1 MGEDRQRKIYDRFD
15 NNVSQVVVWAKAAS
29 IDAHINCL
37 HMESFAIGLIT
48 MGVNEVT
55 SFLVDLGVDLNDSL
69 RLLKKDLA
77 SKAEKGAP
85 FPTFS
90 GIMPVSKEV
99 LEMCKVSDEV
109 SREMGSE
116 FTGLIHL
123 FLALL
128 QESKCIKGIFEKEG
142 LDVSELVSALKN
154 GETKDP
160 SQQKQQGRQNQRR
173 TKKDSQS
180 FLDQYCVSITEQAR
194 QNKLDPIIAR
204 ETEIEEAITILCR
217 RGKNNP
223 ILLGE
228 PGVGKTAIIEGL
240 SQRIVSGTVPKQLMN
255 CDVYSLSL
263 SSLVAGTK
271 YRGEFEERIQ
281 GLIKEIQDN
290 PNCILFIDEIHT
302 LVGAGASAGGALDAS
317 NILKPFLA
325 RSDLKCVGATTLDDF
340 KKYFKKDGALIR
352 RFQQI
357 IVNEPTEE
365 QTYKI
370 MSGLKHKFEEYHN
383 CIISD
388 EAIDAVITMASRYQ
402 PTKNFPD
409 KAIDILDTACAKYAW
424 KKTEDKPIVIMSD
437 IAKVISEQCQIPME
451 IIMWDDHERIKNIQD
466 TLSSRVMGQDYAIKH
481 VCKILKNA
489 YSGISNPEKPIGSFV
504 FGGESG
510 TGKTHMA
517 KELATAIFG
526 KDTSFVKLDMSE
538 YSESHSISKL
548 IGSPP
553 GYVGFEDTDVF
564 TDKVKR
570 KPYCIVLLD
579 EVEKAHPDVMKV
591 FLQVMSD
598 GIMTDSHGT
607 KINFKNV
614 VLIMT
619 GNFGMNNKSKESLGF
634 DTDKSQGA
642 VDLEQKRLIDF
653 FKERYGAEFVNRVD
667 EFIPFMPLSDEALEI
682 IADKG
687 IKEICSRLKYH
698 NCTLVFSPKVAS
710 HLVKMS
716 KDEYGM
722 NANILNRLIVKQI
735 EPCIADALMSLELN
749 TTYNIIIDVKDGEFV
764 YKKRKSPKN
773 KE

>member
-1 MGEDRQRKIYDRFD
+1 MGNDNQRKIYERFD

-37 HMESFAIGLIT
+37 HLESFAIGLIT

-69 RLLKKDLA
+69 KLLKNDLA
-77 SKAEKGAP
+77 SKVEKGAAIP
-85 FPTFS
+85 SFS
-90 GIMPVSKEV
+90 GVMPVSKEV
-99 LEMCKVSDEV
+99 LEMCKVSDEI
-109 SREMGSE
+109 STEMGSE

-128 QESKCIKGIFEKEG
+128 QESKPIKDIFEKEG
-142 LDVSELVSALKN
+142 LDAARLVSAIKGGDTITEPN
-154 GETKDP
+154 RKPEGT
-160 SQQKQQGRQNQRR
+160 NQRR
-173 TKKDSQS
+173 NKKGSRS

-194 QNKLDPIIAR
+194 QNKLDPVIAR

-228 PGVGKTAIIEGL
+228 PGVGKSAIVEGL
-240 SQRIVSGTVPKQLMN
+240 SQRIISGAVPKQLMN

-290 PNCILFIDEIHT
+290 TNCILFIDEIHT
-302 LVGAGASAGGALDAS
+302 LIGAGASSGGALDAS

-325 RSDLKCVGATTLDDF
+325 RNDLKCIGATTLEDF

-357 IVNEPTEE
+357 MVDEPTQE

-370 MSGLKHKFEEYHN
+370 MYGLKHKFEEYHN

-388 EAIDAVITMASRYQ
+388 EAIDAVITMSYRYQ

-409 KAIDILDTACAKYAW
+409 KAIDVLDTACAKYAW
-424 KKTEDKPIVIMSD
+424 GKDGEKPVLVMSD
-437 IAKVISEQCQIPME
+437 IAKVISEQCQIPLE
-451 IIMWDDHERIKNIQD
+451 IIMWDDHERIKNIQN

-481 VCKILKNA
+481 ICKILKNA
-489 YSGISNPEKPIGSFV
+489 YSGISNPDKPIGSFV

-510 TGKTHMA
+510 TGKTYMA
-517 KELATAIFG
+517 KELASAIFG

-538 YSESHSISKL
+538 FSESHSTSKL

-598 GIMTDSHGT
+598 GTMTDSHGS

-619 GNFGMNNKSKESLGF
+619 GNFGMNDKSKGSLGF
-634 DTDKSQGA
+634 DSDNSKSI

-667 EFIPFMPLSDEALEI
+667 EFIPFMPLSDEALEK

-687 IKEICSRLKYH
+687 VKEICSRIKYH
-698 NCTLVFSPKVAS
+698 NCTLKFAPDVAS
-710 HLVKMS
+710 QLVKMS

-722 NANILNRLIVKQI
+722 NANILNRLIVKQV
-735 EPCIADALMSLELN
+735 EPCVADALMSLDV
-749 TTYNIIIDVKDGEFV
+749 NIMYGVTISVKDGEFIHT
-764 YKKRKSPKN
+764 KRKSSSKVS
-773 KE
+773 K